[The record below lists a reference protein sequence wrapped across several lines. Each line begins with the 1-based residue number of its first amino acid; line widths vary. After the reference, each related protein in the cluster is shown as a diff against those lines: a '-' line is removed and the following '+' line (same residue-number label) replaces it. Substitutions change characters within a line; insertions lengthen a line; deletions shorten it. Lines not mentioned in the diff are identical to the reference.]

1 MKIVSHRQKVN
12 FVLDK
17 KKLFHELHH
26 EGFANMSGLQSFLEK
41 KAGAGITLTTV
52 IIIVFMIIIN
62 REELIGVGEEKGD
75 KNRRAAVFYFDKVDF
90 SVKSSGK

>member
-17 KKLFHELHH
+17 KKLFHELRH
-26 EGFANMSGLQSFLEK
+26 EGFANMGGLQSFLEK

-52 IIIVFMIIIN
+52 IIIVFMIIIK
-62 REELIGVGEEKGD
+62 RL
-75 KNRRAAVFYFDKVDF
+75 RSLALATRFCCLFQCFQCLAVFLAVQD
-90 SVKSSGK
+90 S

>member
-17 KKLFHELHH
+17 KKLFHELRH
-26 EGFANMSGLQSFLEK
+26 EGFANMGGLQSFLEK

-52 IIIVFMIIIN
+52 IIIVFMIIIK
-62 REELIGVGEEKGD
+62 RL
-75 KNRRAAVFYFDKVDF
+75 RSLALAARFCCLFQCFGNVLAMFL
-90 SVKSSGK
+90 